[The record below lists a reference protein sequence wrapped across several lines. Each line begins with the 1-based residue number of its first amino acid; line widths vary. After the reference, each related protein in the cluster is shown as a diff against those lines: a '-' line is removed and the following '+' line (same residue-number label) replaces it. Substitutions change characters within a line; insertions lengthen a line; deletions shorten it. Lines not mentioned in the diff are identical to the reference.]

1 MRLHRLRVSAFG
13 PFPDSE
19 EIDFDELNDAGLFL
33 LTGPTGA
40 GKTSILDAICFA
52 LYGQVPGVRGVK
64 ALKSQHAADDAK
76 PEVELDFSIRDR
88 RFVVRRSPEWSRP
101 KRRGTG
107 FTEEKSSATL
117 LETTG
122 GSEHFL
128 SSRAQEVGHLISDLV
143 GMQAS
148 QFVQVA
154 MLPQGEFQA
163 FLRAS
168 SQERHDVLQRLFKTD
183 RFARIEEWVH
193 DHSRRLRE
201 RSGTGEGQVQRILD
215 TIADRAVVPL
225 PEELSGAQ
233 LAASTTDG
241 QVLPWVRS
249 LLGDAET
256 RLTDARQA
264 QLAAAEAVAA
274 ARADHA
280 EATRRGA
287 AVARRDEAR
296 AALAA
301 LDGAQSAEDA
311 ARAALQADDRASRCT
326 PLLRMLDDAVRRRDH
341 GVLAWEAAR
350 TELAALDGT
359 GLDLPDTLTSQTLTD
374 LERSVRARTTRLEAL
389 LPRERAVREA
399 EQAVAR
405 TEQALAERRRLADD
419 GGRRLAELPDQLGR
433 QRDRVATA
441 TSLAQSR
448 DRVAQDLDRAR
459 GQLEAAELVPGRQAE
474 LVRLQ
479 DENRNARDRAAQAR
493 QTMQDLVARRLAGIA
508 AELAGRLEDGQPC
521 QVCGS
526 AEHPR
531 PAAPA
536 TDAVTEADQDRAT
549 AAFERLDEEYAAST
563 RKATEAQRLLDACTQ
578 ASGSQAADTLRA
590 RVTELEASLADAEAA
605 ESERPRLEEQVAAL
619 EEEQKRL
626 TAQVHTE
633 ETEAATL
640 EQVLE
645 RHRATIAEGAAEIA
659 EVVGAPAGPALPERI
674 DRLGQALAAVT
685 RATEGLSAH
694 EDAVQRAAELDRQAA
709 DAATEAGFESVT
721 DLRSALLGSA
731 HREQLEQLLAERT
744 EQRSRAEL
752 LLEDPEVR
760 AVAEQEPPDLD
771 ASATAVAAGEE
782 RERAAARDLHQE
794 EQLVTSLR
802 GNLTRLEEAIVAWS
816 PVRDDYVRADA
827 MSKLVRGMGGDN
839 HLQMRLSAYVL
850 ATRLDQVV
858 AAANERLGH
867 MRDQRYLLQRTDRA
881 ARKGSQAGLGLEV
894 VDEWTGDVRAPS
906 SLSGGETFVVSL
918 SLALGLADVV
928 TQEAGGTEIETLF
941 IDEGFGMLD
950 ADTLDDVMDRLDGLR
965 AGGRT
970 VGVVSHVTEV
980 RNRIPT
986 QVHVE
991 KGRTGSAVTVRTMV
1005 A

>member
-1 MRLHRLRVSAFG
+1 M
-13 PFPDSE
+13 
-19 EIDFDELNDAGLFL
+19 
-33 LTGPTGA
+33 
-40 GKTSILDAICFA
+40 
-52 LYGQVPGVRGVK
+52 
-64 ALKSQHAADDAK
+64 
-76 PEVELDFSIRDR
+76 
-88 RFVVRRSPEWSRP
+88 
-101 KRRGTG
+101 
-107 FTEEKSSATL
+107 
-117 LETTG
+117 
-122 GSEHFL
+122 
-128 SSRAQEVGHLISDLV
+128 
-143 GMQAS
+143 
-148 QFVQVA
+148 
-154 MLPQGEFQA
+154 
-163 FLRAS
+163 
-168 SQERHDVLQRLFKTD
+168 
-183 RFARIEEWVH
+183 
-193 DHSRRLRE
+193 
-201 RSGTGEGQVQRILD
+201 
-215 TIADRAVVPL
+215 
-225 PEELSGAQ
+225 
-233 LAASTTDG
+233 
-241 QVLPWVRS
+241 
-249 LLGDAET
+249 
-256 RLTDARQA
+256 
-264 QLAAAEAVAA
+264 
-274 ARADHA
+274 
-280 EATRRGA
+280 
-287 AVARRDEAR
+287 ARRDEAR

-301 LDGAQSAEDA
+301 LDGAQPAEDS

-326 PLLRMLDDAVRRRDH
+326 PLLRMLDEAVRHRDH

-374 LERSVRARTTRLEAL
+374 LERAVRARTTRLEGL

-399 EQAVAR
+399 EHAVAA
-405 TEQALAERRRLADD
+405 TEQALAERRRLAEE
-419 GGRRLAELPDQLGR
+419 GGRRLDELPDQLGR
-433 QRDRVATA
+433 QRAKLATA
-441 TSLAQSR
+441 TALVQGR
-448 DRVAQDLDRAR
+448 DRVAQELDRAR
-459 GQLEAAELVPGRQAE
+459 GQLEAAELVPGRRAE
-474 LVRLQ
+474 LDRLQ
-479 DENRNARDRAAQAR
+479 DENRDARDRAAEAR

-526 AEHPR
+526 ADHPR

-549 AAFERLDEEYAAST
+549 AAFERLDEEYAVST
-563 RKATEAQRLLDACTQ
+563 RRATEAQRLLDASTQ
-578 ASGSQAADTLRA
+578 ASGSQPADTLRA
-590 RVTELEASLADAEAA
+590 RVAELEASLAEADAAAA
-605 ESERPRLEEQVAAL
+605 ECPRLEEQVAEL
-619 EEEQKRL
+619 EDEQKRL
-626 TAQVHTE
+626 TTQVHTE

-645 RHRATIAEGAAEIA
+645 GHRATIAEGAAEIA
-659 EVVGAPAGPALPERI
+659 EVVGDPAGPALSERI
-674 DRLGQALAAVT
+674 DRLGRALAAVT
-685 RATEGLSAH
+685 RATAGLSAH
-694 EDAVQRAAELDRQAA
+694 EDAIQRAAELDGQAA
-709 DAATEAGFESVT
+709 DAATEAGFGAVP

-731 HREQLEQLLAERT
+731 RREQLEQLLAERT

-771 ASATAVAAGEE
+771 ASAAAVAAGEE

-991 KGRTGSAVTVRTMV
+991 KGRTGSAVRVRTMV